1 MNKKAFINWCRSC
14 HFDWLTPVKEIKG
27 KRWMSILSHIEEYGR
42 FTIDDYSIEESLEI
56 ILKTINS
63 MDNDKITY
71 LHNLKYNV

>member
-1 MNKKAFINWCRSC
+1 
-14 HFDWLTPVKEIKG
+14 
-27 KRWMSILSHIEEYGR
+27 MSILSHIEEYGR
-42 FTIDDYSIEESLEI
+42 FTIDDYSIEESWEI